1 MVRNLLSNSQRNS
14 RPSSAPS
21 DRSNSRP
28 ISRQAARRLGMGA
41 MGGLMTLVTLGYPLQ
56 AKAEVNSVQFEMYPV
71 AQFVPCLAKP
81 GQQPKVRVTVVRGD
95 LNDHL
100 NIQLEGFK
108 EGVRFD
114 LFSIENTPQLPDG
127 KPDPNFQKKFGLAWY
142 QSDLEAGATSL
153 KTIFLDQIF
162 GLDDSVGLKPVNTFH
177 MGFWFNDPKDAAACG
192 FDVTKP
198 TPFNG
203 EHKAGPL
210 AFVTRQVAGRPAKLG
225 PLCTKPNSNGTCDP

>member
-1 MVRNLLSNSQRNS
+1 MSGHPSPSSFRQLSQRL
-14 RPSSAPS
+14 SS
-21 DRSNSRP
+21 
-28 ISRQAARRLGMGA
+28 L
-41 MGGLMTLVTLGYPLQ
+41 TLGVLMSATAIAYPLQ
-56 AKAEVNSVQFEMYPV
+56 AKADVNSVQFDMYPN

-81 GQQPKVRVTVVRGD
+81 GLQPKVHVTVVRGD

-108 EGVRFD
+108 EGVKFD
-114 LFSIENTPQLPDG
+114 LFTIENSPQLPDG

-162 GLDDSVGLKPVNTFH
+162 GVDDAIDLKPVNTFH
-177 MGFWFNDPKDAAACG
+177 MGFWFNNPQDAVACG
-192 FDVTKP
+192 FDASKP

-203 EHKAGPL
+203 EHNAGPL
-210 AFVTRQVAGRPAKLG
+210 AFVTRQVVGRAAKLG
-225 PLCTKPNSNGTCDP
+225 PLCTKPKVDGTCDP

>member
-1 MVRNLLSNSQRNS
+1 MSQHSKARIFGQSVYRFGSMSLGALIALS
-14 RPSSAPS
+14 A
-21 DRSNSRP
+21 
-28 ISRQAARRLGMGA
+28 I
-41 MGGLMTLVTLGYPLQ
+41 VYPLQ
-56 AKAEVNSVQFEMYPV
+56 AKAEVPSVQFEMYPV

-81 GQQPKVRVTVVRGD
+81 GLKPKVLVTVVRGG

-108 EGVRFD
+108 EGVKFD
-114 LFSIENTPQLPDG
+114 MFSIENSPQLPNG
-127 KPDPNFQKKFGLAWY
+127 AADPNFQKKFGLAWY
-142 QSDLEAGATSL
+142 QTDLEPGATSL

-177 MGFWFNDPKDAAACG
+177 LGFWFNNPKDAVACG
-192 FDVTKP
+192 FDASKP

-210 AFVTRQVAGRPAKLG
+210 AFVTRQIIGRPAKLG
-225 PLCTKPNSNGTCDP
+225 PLCTKPNAQGTCDP

>member
-1 MVRNLLSNSQRNS
+1 MNHHALQ
-14 RPSSAPS
+14 PSLQQMS
-21 DRSNSRP
+21 
-28 ISRQAARRLGMGA
+28 RRLGA
-41 MGGLMTLVTLGYPLQ
+41 LTFASLMSAATIAYPLQ

-71 AQFVPCLAKP
+71 AKFLPCLAKP
-81 GQQPKVRVTVVRGD
+81 GLKPKVRVTVVRGE

-108 EGVRFD
+108 EGVKFD
-114 LFSIENTPQLPDG
+114 LFSIENSPQRADG
-127 KPDPNFQKKFGLAWY
+127 SADPNFQGKFGLAWY

-153 KTIFLDQIF
+153 KTIYLDQIF

-177 MGFWFNDPKDAAACG
+177 LGFWFNNPKDAVACG
-192 FDVTKP
+192 FDASKP

-210 AFVTRQVAGRPAKLG
+210 AFVTRQIPGRAAKVG
-225 PLCTKPNSNGTCDP
+225 PLCTKPNAQGTCDP

>member
-1 MVRNLLSNSQRNS
+1 MMTQNSLRQFSAFSLGLLTT
-14 RPSSAPS
+14 
-21 DRSNSRP
+21 
-28 ISRQAARRLGMGA
+28 AASVA
-41 MGGLMTLVTLGYPLQ
+41 YPMQ

-71 AQFVPCLAKP
+71 AQFVGCLAKP
-81 GQQPKVRVTVVRGD
+81 GQRPKVRVTVVRGN

-108 EGVRFD
+108 EGVKFD
-114 LFSIENTPQLPDG
+114 MFSIENSPQLPNG
-127 KPDPNFQKKFGLAWY
+127 APDPNFQKKFGLAWY

-177 MGFWFNDPKDAAACG
+177 MGFWFNDPKDAAPCG
-192 FDVTKP
+192 FDVSKP

-210 AFVTRQVAGRPAKLG
+210 AFVTRQIIGRPAKLG
-225 PLCTKPNSNGTCDP
+225 PLCTKPNTQGTCDP

>member
-1 MVRNLLSNSQRNS
+1 MSFHSFVQNALFTG
-14 RPSSAPS
+14 
-21 DRSNSRP
+21 RSNRMLH
-28 ISRQAARRLGMGA
+28 RLGALTG
-41 MGGLMTLVTLGYPLQ
+41 GGLMVLSSLAYPLQ

-81 GQQPKVRVTVVRGD
+81 GQQPKVYVKVVRGS

-108 EGVRFD
+108 DGIKFD
-114 LFSIENTPQLPDG
+114 MFSIENSPQLPNG
-127 KPDPNFQKKFGLAWY
+127 RPDPNFQKKFGLAWY
-142 QSDLEAGATSL
+142 QSDLEPGSASL
-153 KTIFLDQIF
+153 RTIFLDQIF

-177 MGFWFNDPKDAAACG
+177 LGFWFNNPKDAVACG
-192 FDVTKP
+192 FDASKP

>member
-1 MVRNLLSNSQRNS
+1 MVRQLIQSCVRGTAVVGSLMMATLS
-14 RPSSAPS
+14 
-21 DRSNSRP
+21 
-28 ISRQAARRLGMGA
+28 IL
-41 MGGLMTLVTLGYPLQ
+41 YPLQ
-56 AKAEVNSVQFEMYPV
+56 AKAEVQSTQFEMYPV
-71 AQFVPCLAKP
+71 GQFVPCLAKP
-81 GQQPKVRVTVVRGD
+81 GLKPKVRVTVVRGE

-108 EGVRFD
+108 EGVKFD
-114 LFSIENTPQLPDG
+114 LFSIESTPQLPDG
-127 KPDPNFQKKFGLAWY
+127 ARDPNFKNFGLAWY

-162 GLDDSVGLKPVNTFH
+162 GIDTSGTRGPVNTFH
-177 MGFWFNDPKDAAACG
+177 LGFWFNNPKDAQACG

-210 AFVTRQVAGRPAKLG
+210 AFVTRQIAGRAAKLG
-225 PLCTKPNSNGTCDP
+225 PLCTKPNGQKCDP

>member
-1 MVRNLLSNSQRNS
+1 MNHHALK
-14 RPSSAPS
+14 PSLQPS
-21 DRSNSRP
+21 LQPMS
-28 ISRQAARRLGMGA
+28 RRLGA
-41 MGGLMTLVTLGYPLQ
+41 LTFASLMSAATIAYPLQ

-71 AQFVPCLAKP
+71 TKFLPCLAKP
-81 GQQPKVRVTVVRGD
+81 GLKPKVRVTVVRGE

-108 EGVRFD
+108 EGVKFD
-114 LFSIENTPQLPDG
+114 LFSIENSPQRADG
-127 KPDPNFQKKFGLAWY
+127 SADPNFQGKFGLAWY

-153 KTIFLDQIF
+153 KTIYLDQIF

-177 MGFWFNDPKDAAACG
+177 LGFWFNNPKDAVACG
-192 FDVTKP
+192 FDASKP

-210 AFVTRQVAGRPAKLG
+210 AFVTRQIPGRAAKVG
-225 PLCTKPNSNGTCDP
+225 PLCTKPNAQGTCDP